1 MAKLLRLVALSLLLA
16 FSASAQDKKEVD
28 LALALA
34 IDISGSID
42 PDEAKLQ
49 REGYVQ
55 AFRDPVIKKAILG
68 GSHGRIAVAYYEWS
82 DAWVQ
87 RLLIDWTLLDLEA
100 AIDAFTTRLANA
112 PISIA
117 RRTSISGAIRYA
129 IPLFGRSPYEAERK
143 VLDISG
149 DGSNNDG
156 GLVTDMR
163 YEALKERIVIN
174 GLPIMNDRPNPFG
187 FPSEADLDKYYL
199 HCVTGG
205 PRSFVEVATNFED
218 FPRAVRKKLL
228 QEVADLGPDRGGRVT
243 TSTSACGPCPT
254 ARSSRKAGGG
264 RCAARTTTPPSCG
277 RNTSWA
283 ATSASGAAASSG
295 SAASGSRRTDPP
307 LRHGP
312 VTLRAT
318 RPSGRQSVERTEV
331 YGRTREHTRR
341 RRAHEL
347 PPACEAA
354 ALVRCAEKAAHRPF
368 ARAPRRPRR
377 GEQHH
382 AEHTASSLEE
392 RLPIG

>member
-1 MAKLLRLVALSLLLA
+1 MAKLLRLVALSLLFA

-87 RLLIDWTLLDLEA
+87 RLLIDWTLLDSEA
-100 AIDAFTTRLANA
+100 AIDAFTARLANA

-228 QEVADLGPDRGGRVT
+228 QEVADLGPDRGGPRHDFDIGDL
-243 TSTSACGPCPT
+243 GPLPDGT
-254 ARSSRKAGGG
+254 QLAQ
-264 RCAARTTTPPSCG
+264 
-277 RNTSWA
+277 
-283 ATSASGAAASSG
+283 
-295 SAASGSRRTDPP
+295 
-307 LRHGP
+307 
-312 VTLRAT
+312 
-318 RPSGRQSVERTEV
+318 SGRRPVRSEADYTSFVRPEYELGCDIGER
-331 YGRTREHTRR
+331 RSREFWQRR
-341 RRAHEL
+341 FGVT
-347 PPACEAA
+347 PD
-354 ALVRCAEKAAHRPF
+354 
-368 ARAPRRPRR
+368 
-377 GEQHH
+377 
-382 AEHTASSLEE
+382 
-392 RLPIG
+392 

>member
-1 MAKLLRLVALSLLLA
+1 MAKLLRLVALSLLFA

-68 GSHGRIAVAYYEWS
+68 GSPGRIAVAYYEWS

-87 RLLIDWTLLDLEA
+87 RLLIDWTLLDSEA
-100 AIDAFTTRLANA
+100 AIDAFTARLANA

-156 GLVTDMR
+156 ALVTDMR
-163 YEALKERIVIN
+163 HEALKERIVIN

-187 FPSEADLDKYYL
+187 FPSETDLDKYYL
-199 HCVTGG
+199 ACVTGG
-205 PRSFVEVATNFED
+205 PRSFVEVARSFED

-228 QEVADLGPDRGGRVT
+228 QEVADIGQRYDFDIGDLGSLRDGT
-243 TSTSACGPCPT
+243 QLAQ
-254 ARSSRKAGGG
+254 
-264 RCAARTTTPPSCG
+264 
-277 RNTSWA
+277 
-283 ATSASGAAASSG
+283 SGSSG
-295 SAASGSRRTDPP
+295 TSRRAVRSEDDYTKFVRPEYELGCDVGE
-307 LRHGP
+307 RRSREFWQRRFG
-312 VTLRAT
+312 VT
-318 RPSGRQSVERTEV
+318 PD
-331 YGRTREHTRR
+331 
-341 RRAHEL
+341 
-347 PPACEAA
+347 
-354 ALVRCAEKAAHRPF
+354 
-368 ARAPRRPRR
+368 
-377 GEQHH
+377 
-382 AEHTASSLEE
+382 
-392 RLPIG
+392 